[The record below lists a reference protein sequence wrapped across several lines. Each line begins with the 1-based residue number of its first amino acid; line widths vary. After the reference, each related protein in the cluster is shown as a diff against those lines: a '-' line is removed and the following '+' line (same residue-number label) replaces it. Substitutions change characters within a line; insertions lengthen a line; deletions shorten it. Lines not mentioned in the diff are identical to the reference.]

1 MEAAII
7 GATGYTGFEL
17 VKILLRHSKIKIKYV
32 TSDTSA
38 GKKYSDFYPY
48 LRGLFD
54 LILSNNDYEV
64 IAKNVDIVFL
74 CLPHGAS
81 MDAANFSMKR

>member
-38 GKKYSDFYPY
+38 GKKYSDFTLTCGVFFDSPY
-48 LRGLFD
+48 QT
-54 LILSNNDYEV
+54 
-64 IAKNVDIVFL
+64 
-74 CLPHGAS
+74 
-81 MDAANFSMKR
+81 MTMK

>member
-38 GKKYSDFYPY
+38 GKNTAILFPY
-48 LRGLFD
+48 LRGLF
-54 LILSNNDYEV
+54 
-64 IAKNVDIVFL
+64 
-74 CLPHGAS
+74 
-81 MDAANFSMKR
+81 